1 MTTDIVDSLVAEDS
15 KMKWVEFTMNLPDVN
30 QFLIDIGL
38 QLPSF
43 IVACSLILKLVVATA
58 LGAMIGWERQN
69 QAKAAGLRTHMIIAL
84 GAAIFTIVVAI
95 DPRSGPVDIAQ
106 VVKGIAAGV
115 GFLGAGAILKESSNV
130 RHIQG
135 LTTAAGIWL
144 CAALGLAAGAGQI
157 WMAVLGGLLT
167 WGVLRLD
174 RHEDREEEKKNQQ
187 IEGEES
193 AEKDT

>member
-1 MTTDIVDSLVAEDS
+1 MQ
-15 KMKWVEFTMNLPDVN
+15 WVEFTLKLPDVN

-43 IVACSLILKLVVATA
+43 IAACSLLLKLVIATA
-58 LGAMIGWERQN
+58 LGALIGWERQN
-69 QAKAAGLRTHMIIAL
+69 QSKAAGLRTHMIIAL
-84 GAAIFTIVVAI
+84 GAAIFTIVVVI
-95 DPRSGPVDIAQ
+95 DPRSTPVDLAQ

-115 GFLGAGAILKESSNV
+115 GFLGAGAILKDSSNV

-144 CAALGLAAGAGQI
+144 CAALGLAVGAGQI
-157 WMAVLGGLLT
+157 WAAVAGGLLT

-174 RHEDREEEKKNQQ
+174 RHEDQEEEKKNSQ
-187 IEGEES
+187 IMEKES
-193 AEKDT
+193 SRADI